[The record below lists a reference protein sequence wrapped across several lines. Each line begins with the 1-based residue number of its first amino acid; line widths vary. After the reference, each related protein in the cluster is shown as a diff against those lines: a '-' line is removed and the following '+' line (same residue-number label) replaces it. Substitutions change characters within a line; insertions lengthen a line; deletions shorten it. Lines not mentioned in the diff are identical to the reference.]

1 MIAVHSTSVYRRRRM
16 LNMLRSV
23 RGRGVPGSE
32 RRSGRPTRRAA
43 QERAGNAAGGGGGG
57 RAGHGVGVAARR
69 RRRGVQVARAPV
81 ALQHVEGRVGEVA
94 AEGAGAAAG
103 GEGGRVVV
111 GGVQGGGQREV
122 GERGLA
128 EGGVEGAGDAGAFA
142 LLVAERHLDA
152 VEAEEGRQA
161 SAAAAMRWDVKREKS
176 FFLIEQIKKIEGF
189 YCLIENYLNH
199 VLCFTQPPRRKL

>member
-23 RGRGVPGSE
+23 SGRGVPGSE

-43 QERAGNAAGGGGGG
+43 QERAGYAAGGGGG
-57 RAGHGVGVAARR
+57 RA
-69 RRRGVQVARAPV
+69 
-81 ALQHVEGRVGEVA
+81 
-94 AEGAGAAAG
+94 
-103 GEGGRVVV
+103 
-111 GGVQGGGQREV
+111 GGQREV